1 MTAKRQRSITGCVT
15 AIAMGIALWISA
27 APAQA
32 ASVTQLDITGGSINL
47 SFGSLGSV
55 SGTFTQNGQLV
66 MGQYQPLP
74 NVFPP
79 VTIAGHTFSIFTSNQ
94 AFPGVPGGA
103 PAPTGSTAG
112 STMAVDLTAL
122 FAGVAGPFM
131 NEASLNVGGSAAGTF
146 NELTNAFNVSWT
158 KSFTGYNIPF
168 LQSGTFS
175 LQGSAQLAAVPLP
188 GALLLFGSGLMGLFG
203 ARRAISGLFA

>member
-1 MTAKRQRSITGCVT
+1 MT
-15 AIAMGIALWISA
+15 MGVVLWIGA
-27 APAQA
+27 VPAQA
-32 ASVTQLDITGGSINL
+32 ASVSQLDITGGSVELN
-47 SFGSLGSV
+47 FGGLGFGPVSV
-55 SGTFTQNGQLV
+55 SGTFTQNGQVV

-74 NVFPP
+74 NIFPP
-79 VTIAGHTFSIFTSNQ
+79 VTIAGHTFSIFTSSQ
-94 AFPGVPGGA
+94 AFPGTPGGA

-122 FAGVAGPFM
+122 FAGVTGPFM

-188 GALLLFGSGLMGLFG
+188 GALLLFGSGLMGMLGF
-203 ARRAISGLFA
+203 RNRLSRL

>member
-1 MTAKRQRSITGCVT
+1 MRQVQRFRSWG
-15 AIAMGIALWISA
+15 GALALLVVMLLSVA
-27 APAQA
+27 PVPAQA
-32 ASVTQLDITGGSINL
+32 ASVSQLDITGGSVDLN
-47 SFGSLGSV
+47 FGALGSV
-55 SGTFTQNGQLV
+55 SGTFTQNGQIV

-74 NVFPP
+74 NIFPP

-94 AFPGVPGGA
+94 AFPGAPGGA
-103 PAPTGSTAG
+103 PAPTGSTTG

-122 FAGVAGPFM
+122 FAGVTGPFM
-131 NEASLNVGGSAAGTF
+131 NEAALNVGGNAAGTF
-146 NELTNAFNVSWT
+146 NELTNAFDVSWT

-188 GALLLFGSGLMGLFG
+188 GALLLFGSGLMGMLGF
-203 ARRAISGLFA
+203 RKTHQVL

>member
-1 MTAKRQRSITGCVT
+1 MFFGLFLGLCLAGTA
-15 AIAMGIALWISA
+15 
-27 APAQA
+27 AQA
-32 ASVTQLDITGGSINL
+32 ASVTQLDITGGSVNL
-47 SFGSLGSV
+47 NFGVLGSV

-74 NVFPP
+74 NIFQP

-94 AFPGVPGGA
+94 AFPGAPGGA
-103 PAPTGSTAG
+103 PVPTGSTAG
-112 STMAVDLTAL
+112 STMAVDLTSL

-188 GALLLFGSGLMGLFG
+188 GVLLLFGSGLMGLLGF
-203 ARRAISGLFA
+203 RKTRQVI

>member
-1 MTAKRQRSITGCVT
+1 
-15 AIAMGIALWISA
+15 
-27 APAQA
+27 
-32 ASVTQLDITGGSINL
+32 
-47 SFGSLGSV
+47 
-55 SGTFTQNGQLV
+55 
-66 MGQYQPLP
+66 
-74 NVFPP
+74 
-79 VTIAGHTFSIFTSNQ
+79 
-94 AFPGVPGGA
+94 
-103 PAPTGSTAG
+103 
-112 STMAVDLTAL
+112 MAVDLTSL

-203 ARRAISGLFA
+203 VRRTSRLFA

>member
-1 MTAKRQRSITGCVT
+1 MV
-15 AIAMGIALWISA
+15 AIVLWLA
-27 APAQA
+27 VLPAQA
-32 ASVTQLDITGGSINL
+32 ASVSQLDITGGSVDLN
-47 SFGSLGSV
+47 FGVLGSV

-79 VTIAGHTFSIFTSNQ
+79 VIIADHTFSIFTSSQ
-94 AFPGVPGGA
+94 AFPGGA
-103 PAPTGSTAG
+103 PVPTGSTAG
-112 STMAVDLTAL
+112 STMAVDLTSL
-122 FAGVAGPFM
+122 FAGVTGPFM
-131 NEASLNVGGSAAGTF
+131 NEASLNVGGNAAGTF

-203 ARRAISGLFA
+203 ARRASSGLFA

>member
-1 MTAKRQRSITGCVT
+1 MRQVQRFRSWG
-15 AIAMGIALWISA
+15 GALALLVVMLWSVA
-27 APAQA
+27 PAPAQA

-47 SFGSLGSV
+47 NFGVLGSV
-55 SGTFTQNGQLV
+55 SGTFTQNGQIV

-74 NVFPP
+74 NIFQP
-79 VTIAGHTFSIFTSNQ
+79 VTIAGHTFSIFTSSQ
-94 AFPGVPGGA
+94 AFPGTPGGA
-103 PAPTGSTAG
+103 PVPTGSTAG

-122 FAGVAGPFM
+122 FAGVTGPSM
-131 NEASLNVGGSAAGTF
+131 NEAALNVGGSAAGTF

-158 KSFTGYNIPF
+158 KSFTGYSIPF

-188 GALLLFGSGLMGLFG
+188 GALLLFGSGLMGILGF
-203 ARRAISGLFA
+203 RKTHQVL

>member
-1 MTAKRQRSITGCVT
+1 MRKFIAAVLSVCILFLTAGLLSAERSQ
-15 AIAMGIALWISA
+15 A
-27 APAQA
+27 AP
-32 ASVTQLDITGGSINL
+32 VTQLDITGGSVNL
-47 SFGSLGSV
+47 NFGSLGSV

-74 NVFPP
+74 NIFQP

-94 AFPGVPGGA
+94 AFPGAPSGA
-103 PAPTGSTAG
+103 PVPTGSTTG
-112 STMAVDLTAL
+112 STMAVDLTSL
-122 FAGVAGPFM
+122 FAGVTGPFM
-131 NEASLNVGGSAAGTF
+131 NEASLNVGGNAAGTF

-188 GALLLFGSGLMGLFG
+188 GVLLLFGSGLMGLLGF
-203 ARRAISGLFA
+203 RKTRQVI

>member
-94 AFPGVPGGA
+94 AFPGAPGGA
-103 PAPTGSTAG
+103 PAPTDASGVGESTGRACR
-112 STMAVDLTAL
+112 
-122 FAGVAGPFM
+122 FCPP
-131 NEASLNVGGSAAGTF
+131 EAIEQRWRDSFGQPA
-146 NELTNAFNVSWT
+146 TNPEGN
-158 KSFTGYNIPF
+158 
-168 LQSGTFS
+168 
-175 LQGSAQLAAVPLP
+175 
-188 GALLLFGSGLMGLFG
+188 
-203 ARRAISGLFA
+203 

>member
-1 MTAKRQRSITGCVT
+1 MV
-15 AIAMGIALWISA
+15 AMILWLAAL
-27 APAQA
+27 PAQA
-32 ASVTQLDITGGSINL
+32 ASVSQLDITGGSVNL
-47 SFGSLGSV
+47 NFGVLGSV

-74 NVFPP
+74 NIFPP
-79 VTIAGHTFSIFTSNQ
+79 VTIAGHTFSIFTSSQ
-94 AFPGVPGGA
+94 AFPGTPGGA

-112 STMAVDLTAL
+112 STMAVDLTSL

-188 GALLLFGSGLMGLFG
+188 GALLLFGSGLMGMLGF
-203 ARRAISGLFA
+203 RKTRQVI